1 MSRDGVGELGRSE
14 VARLLVAAGAVEL
27 RVDPADWF
35 TWSSGKQAPI
45 YCDNRILMAFPA
57 ARERIADALS
67 AAIAR
72 DFPGAQV
79 IAGTATAG
87 IPHAAWVAERSGLPM
102 AYVRG
107 AAKEHGRG
115 RRVEGCRL
123 DGKSVVVLEDLISF
137 GGSSLAAV
145 EGVRG
150 EGGRVLGVQAIFSY
164 GFPEAKRR
172 FEESGVSARSLSDY
186 DALLEI
192 LDLSPEQTRVLLDWR
207 GH

>member
-1 MSRDGVGELGRSE
+1 MSAGAAGALGRAE
-14 VARLLVAAGAVEL
+14 VARLLVDVGAVEL

-57 ARERIADALS
+57 ERARVADALA

-72 DFPGAQV
+72 DFPEAQV

-115 RRVEGCRL
+115 RRVEGYRL
-123 DGKSVVVLEDLISF
+123 DGASVVVLEDLISF
-137 GGSSLAAV
+137 GGGSLAAV
-145 EGVRG
+145 EGVR
-150 EGGRVLGVQAIFSY
+150 EAGGRVLGVQAIFSY
-164 GFPEAKRR
+164 GFPEAQRR
-172 FEESGVSARSLSDY
+172 FEESGVPARSLSDY
-186 DALLEI
+186 DALIEI
-192 LDLSPEQTRVLLDWR
+192 LELTSEQTRVLLDWR
-207 GH
+207 GR